1 MYVGVSLEI
10 LLNTGGPEIGRSRDA
25 GGPQSRWSRHVVGR
39 TVLDTG
45 EHSAGERS
53 ASPPFSFPLIHFFPF
68 LLLNSGQKKYL
79 TVLLDLEKDVDVNQ
93 WSQID

>member
-1 MYVGVSLEI
+1 MFAVC
-10 LLNTGGPEIGRSRDA
+10 
-25 GGPQSRWSRHVVGR
+25 
-39 TVLDTG
+39 VLTRPGTSFFPDTG
-45 EHSAGERS
+45 EHSAGEHS
-53 ASPPFSFPLIHFFPF
+53 ASPPFSFPLILFFPF